1 MTLLVVSHRRPVL
14 RLADQVV
21 VLADGQVAA
30 AGALDQ
36 LLAESALM
44 RGLWTEAADA
54 PAVTSA
60 SPAAD

>member
-30 AGALDQ
+30 AGVLDQ

-44 RGLWTEAADA
+44 RGLWTGAADA